1 MMWSTKLSA
10 VQSLDG
16 VKWNRTNYL
25 ASLYS
30 DEKYE
35 RTFDRIRYFI
45 TLKRNI
51 SDVYSHKY
59 RKRKIYSDDDL
70 PSKKTLNIQNVVIL
84 IKSVFNKKN
93 TIIIIMDHINNI

>member
-1 MMWSTKLSA
+1 MMWSAKFSA

-25 ASLYS
+25 PSLYS

-59 RKRKIYSDDDL
+59 RKRKIYSDDHL
-70 PSKKTLNIQNVVIL
+70 PSKKTF
-84 IKSVFNKKN
+84 KYTKCSN
-93 TIIIIMDHINNI
+93 TY